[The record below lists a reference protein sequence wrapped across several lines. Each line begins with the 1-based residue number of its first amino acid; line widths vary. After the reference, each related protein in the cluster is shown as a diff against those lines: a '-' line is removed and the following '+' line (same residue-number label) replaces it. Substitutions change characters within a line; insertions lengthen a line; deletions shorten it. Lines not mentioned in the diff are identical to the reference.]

1 MSLGVNMCK
10 SLLSK
15 VWNMYTNQCRMNV
28 CDVSMVSWKNKP
40 TLWGDSEAEEKKP
53 VVLQNRP
60 ADPSCCSLQP
70 KRKREK
76 INSEEIWSVS
86 KLQSCWFRLSRS
98 SSAPFSF
105 PPLWFIS
112 VLCVSL
118 LQVLSWTTLS
128 PPVLPL
134 TDPVWTLCRESYLPP
149 SSSSYR
155 HAEVELTSV
164 YLRLGPT
171 HSRYILNVC
180 VVYSTRLTTRRIRII
195 CSGRKVTLTK

>member
-70 KRKREK
+70 KRKKERKLTVRKYEVYL
-76 INSEEIWSVS
+76 NYSPADSDSADPLQLLFLSLLCDLSPSSVS
-86 KLQSCWFRLSRS
+86 PSFRFSPGRLYLLPSSRWLTLCGRSAESLIFLLPPRLTVTLRLS
-98 SSAPFSF
+98 
-105 PPLWFIS
+105 
-112 VLCVSL
+112 
-118 LQVLSWTTLS
+118 
-128 PPVLPL
+128 
-134 TDPVWTLCRESYLPP
+134 
-149 SSSSYR
+149 
-155 HAEVELTSV
+155 
-164 YLRLGPT
+164 
-171 HSRYILNVC
+171 
-180 VVYSTRLTTRRIRII
+180 
-195 CSGRKVTLTK
+195 